1 MPRKGEHVRGVLQTR
16 QGVRRRGI
24 AALARPAPRTG
35 RPAPSRGAEPARPI
49 GYNRAITPSASGPGC
64 ALWRILILP
73 PILPTPALP
82 MKPEKNPA
90 SPAAEAP
97 VVSNFIRSI
106 IDEDNRNGKWGGRVE
121 TRFPPE
127 PNGYLHYGHAKSI
140 CLNFGL
146 AEAYG
151 GVCHMRFDDTNP
163 EKEEQEYV
171 DAILEAVHWLGFEW
185 GEHLYFASDYFDRMH
200 DCAISLIQAGKA
212 YVDSQSAEEMRANR
226 GTLTEAGKDSPYRNR
241 SVAENLD
248 LFARMR
254 AGEFAEG
261 THILRA
267 RIDMASPNINL
278 RDPAIY
284 RIRHATHH
292 RTGDAWCIYPMY
304 TFAHPIEDAIENITH
319 SVCTLEFEDQRPF
332 YDWLLDALATE
343 GRFPRPLP
351 QQIEFAR
358 LNLTYVVLSKRK
370 LIQLVNEGH
379 VDGWDDPRL
388 PTLVGARR
396 RGFTATGFR
405 RFAER
410 IGVSKADSWID
421 MSVLEEC
428 MRDDLN
434 EAAERRVAVLDPLK
448 LVLTN
453 YAEGESELCQ
463 APNHPLKPEL
473 GKRDMPFS
481 RELWIEREDFMEEP
495 VKGFHRLYPG
505 NMVRLRYGFV
515 VRCTGCEKDA
525 DGTITAVLAEYMP
538 DSKSGT
544 PGADNYKVKGNLHWV
559 SVAHGYE
566 AEVRIYDRLFAH
578 PHPGQ
583 RREGDAPD
591 FERDF
596 LTDINPDSKRI
607 ITAYLEP
614 ALKDARPEEHF
625 QFERHGYFVAD
636 RVDSQPGAPVFNR
649 TVTLKDS
656 WAKGGK

>member
-1 MPRKGEHVRGVLQTR
+1 
-16 QGVRRRGI
+16 
-24 AALARPAPRTG
+24 
-35 RPAPSRGAEPARPI
+35 
-49 GYNRAITPSASGPGC
+49 
-64 ALWRILILP
+64 
-73 PILPTPALP
+73 
-82 MKPEKNPA
+82 MKPEKNLAAAPPPA
-90 SPAAEAP
+90 S
-97 VVSNFIRSI
+97 NFVRNI
-106 IDEDNRNGKWGGRVE
+106 IDEDLRTGKWDGRVE

-171 DAILEAVHWLGFEW
+171 DAILEAVKWLGFDW
-185 GEHLYFASDYFDRMH
+185 GEHLYFASDYFDTMYA
-200 DCAISLIQAGKA
+200 CALSLISAGKA
-212 YVDSQSAEEMRANR
+212 YVDSQSADDMRARR
-226 GTLTEAGKDSPYRNR
+226 GTLTEPGKDSPYRER
-241 SVAENLD
+241 SVEENLD
-248 LFARMR
+248 LFSRMR
-254 AGEFAEG
+254 AGEFPEG

-267 RIDMASPNINL
+267 KIDMASANINM

-284 RIRHATHH
+284 RIRHVAHH
-292 RTGDAWCIYPMY
+292 RAGDKWPIYPMY

-332 YDWLLDALATE
+332 YDWLLDALADA
-343 GRFPRPLP
+343 GHFSRPLP

-379 VDGWDDPRL
+379 VAGWDDPRL
-388 PTLVGARR
+388 PTLIGARR
-396 RGFTATGFR
+396 RGFTAAGFR

-448 LVLTN
+448 LIITN

-473 GKRDMPFS
+473 GRRDMPFS

-495 VKGFHRLYPG
+495 TKGFHRLYPG

-515 VRCTGCEKDA
+515 VKCTGCEKDA
-525 DGTITAVLAEYMP
+525 AGTVTTVFAEYMP
-538 DSKSGT
+538 DSRSGT
-544 PGADNYKVKGNLHWV
+544 PGADTYKVKGNLHWV
-559 SVAHGYE
+559 SVAHAYE

-583 RREGDAPD
+583 RREGDAPEL
-591 FERDF
+591 ERDF
-596 LTDINPDSKRI
+596 LTDINPDSRRSL
-607 ITAYLEP
+607 TAYLEP
-614 ALKDARPEEHF
+614 ILKDARPEDHF

-636 RVDSQPGAPVFNR
+636 RIDSKPGSPVFNR

-656 WAKGGK
+656 WAKASK